1 MKKPLAL
8 MMAFVL
14 SAVMTMPAYAETDAA
29 ASDVTVEIPG
39 SVEVPIAFRDI
50 ESSAMSTTDTVSI
63 NGNTYSVDTA
73 KFHYVLN
80 LDPTM
85 GYFCLTQDMAASL
98 ENYWMF
104 DDPDSVQSVL
114 IENGIHL
121 FLMNRTG
128 TSMVEFSEIE
138 GDGFSS
144 KVGTMQGQPTELLNA
159 YTSILSEGLGAPME
173 LVEIGGMPWI
183 CVNKICY
190 LTIING
196 EYVSVMWEGAAE
208 MTEYDTMDVQDILA
222 GVVITGK

>member
-50 ESSAMSTTDTVSI
+50 ESSAMSTTDAVSI
-63 NGNTYSVDTA
+63 NGNTYTVDTA

-104 DDPDSVQSVL
+104 DDPDSVQAVL

-183 CVNKICY
+183 CANKINY
-190 LTIING
+190 ITIING
-196 EYVSVMWEGAAE
+196 EYVTVMWEGAAE